1 MQKHDH
7 SHEVRHTGA
16 TGTRHAHRPTTAICK
31 KNGKGTR
38 KYNKKHDHDTQ
49 VQLEQDT
56 PNNCY
61 LQKKVLEKVQEFVTM
76 CKKTWPQHTGATKT
90 RHVQQRTSNC

>member
-49 VQLEQDT
+49 VQLELDT
-56 PNNCY
+56 PNNY
-61 LQKKVLEKVQEFVTM
+61 NLQKKNGKGAKNITKNMTM
-76 CKKTWPQHTGATKT
+76 THRCNW
-90 RHVQQRTSNC
+90 N